1 MNDKEAMYI
10 ENENLVYAFASKYKL
25 LHDEDMMQNLKMAM
39 WRAITKFDASKG
51 FTLSTFV
58 YASIYNE
65 YMYSFRDK
73 YRKFNFV
80 SNEVEDEN
88 NKSTSI
94 FDFIED
100 TRNCNVEEKIDREAM
115 MNIIYDFLE
124 TVEPKHK
131 EMYIDYYFNSIKQ
144 KQLSKKYNL
153 SQGQISR
160 KLKNINKCLQELLK
174 DFK

>member
-1 MNDKEAMYI
+1 MNNEDLYI
-10 ENENLVYAFASKYKL
+10 NNENLVYAFASKYKL
-25 LHDEDMMQNLKMAM
+25 LYDEDMMQNLRMAM
-39 WRAITKFDASKG
+39 WRAITKYDANKG
-51 FTLSTFV
+51 FALSTFI
-58 YASIYNE
+58 YTSLYNE

-80 SNEVEDEN
+80 DNEVEDEN
-88 NKSTSI
+88 NKQTSI

-100 TRNCNVEEKIDREAM
+100 TRNCNIEEKIDREHM
-115 MNIIYDFLE
+115 IRIIYDYLE
-124 TVEPKHK
+124 TIEPKYK
-131 EMYIDYYFNSIKQ
+131 DMYIDYYFNSVKQ
-144 KQLSKKYNL
+144 RALSKKYDL